1 MLRGVRWGR
10 RALLGLAVPLAVA
23 PLAWGSA
30 QAQDPQTVR
39 IGHIFTPG
47 SEVNK
52 GMEEFARI
60 VEEQTDGRY
69 DFEILPSS
77 QLGSALD
84 LMQQVSDGS
93 LEISIIGPSG
103 FAPRV
108 PPISMLEAPFVAR
121 DFEHLERIFNS
132 DVVQGHLTT
141 LSDDFRI
148 MWEPQSLEDPTRQLV
163 HRCFVDSEAPR
174 DHGCVTRA
182 LDYSEG
188 SLDFAS
194 KYIQGE
200 LDGYSED
207 EFLENLGMFL
217 GVASHHIADLCTPV
231 HVGHKIDYV
240 GLGFRSLSRLHS
252 KVERDI
258 GRLASRVPLKLARPK
273 KIKLESPLFW
283 QIATDTYE
291 KWFVRLPEIYGEPDQ
306 QLLEEMV
313 GATITEAVRH
323 TANVWRTVLEDAG
336 MLGQEWSQQ
345 PLL

>member
-1 MLRGVRWGR
+1 MHRFRLGR
-10 RALLGLAVPLAVA
+10 RALLQVALPLAVA
-23 PLAWGSA
+23 PLVWGAA

-148 MWEPQSLEDPTRQLV
+148 YIPDIWYYGSRHFTTKDKALNTPADMEGLKFRVPENAMMVEMVKALGGTPTPMSFGEVYLGLQTGV
-163 HRCFVDSEAPR
+163 VDGQENPIPTIYNNKFNEVQ
-174 DHGCVTRA
+174 GFLA
-182 LDYSEG
+182 LDGHIVNPLVPFVNTDFWEG
-188 SLDFAS
+188 LPDGDRAIFQDAFVA
-194 KYIQGE
+194 GGALNDE
-200 LDGYSED
+200 LTVTNE
-207 EFLENLGMFL
+207 
-217 GVASHHIADLCTPV
+217 A
-231 HVGHKIDYV
+231 K
-240 GLGFRSLSRLHS
+240 
-252 KVERDI
+252 
-258 GRLASRVPLKLARPK
+258 
-273 KIKLESPLFW
+273 
-283 QIATDTYE
+283 
-291 KWFVRLPEIYGEPDQ
+291 
-306 QLLEEMV
+306 LLEELKAGGMTV
-313 GATITEAVRH
+313 TEPDREVFKAKL
-323 TANVWRTVLEDAG
+323 APFYEQYEPVWGEGVIESLSN
-336 MLGQEWSQQ
+336 L
-345 PLL
+345 